1 MLIESRK
8 KYQQKSLGCSRSLY
22 GYRNKSPNSRAQA
35 ESSEAAI
42 KHAVPSGNNLDLIRK
57 LFAKEI
63 CCPSQAF
70 SLDTMID
77 LSPNSR
83 ARLGVG
89 KQSIWT
95 ALPLVQSNGWK
106 IVPAEG
112 AGHQIFFFPTYVSN
126 PRSFQRETRC
136 WKTDFTHWSFRESVS
151 WCKFSPMTMKQ
162 LKFSPMTMKQLQRQK
177 SKVSQYALQQILWRS
192 SQCF

>member
-1 MLIESRK
+1 MNFEMLIESRK

-70 SLDTMID
+70 SLETMID

-83 ARLGVG
+83 ASLGVG
-89 KQSIWT
+89 KQSTWT

-112 AGHQIFFFPTYVSN
+112 AGHQIFFFPYI
-126 PRSFQRETRC
+126 C
-136 WKTDFTHWSFRESVS
+136 IWSKEFPERNQ
-151 WCKFSPMTMKQ
+151 M
-162 LKFSPMTMKQLQRQK
+162 LKNRLHPLILQRK
-177 SKVSQYALQQILWRS
+177 
-192 SQCF
+192 C

>member
-1 MLIESRK
+1 MVIHVNFEMLIESRK

-70 SLDTMID
+70 SLETMID

-89 KQSIWT
+89 KQST
-95 ALPLVQSNGWK
+95 
-106 IVPAEG
+106 
-112 AGHQIFFFPTYVSN
+112 
-126 PRSFQRETRC
+126 
-136 WKTDFTHWSFRESVS
+136 
-151 WCKFSPMTMKQ
+151 
-162 LKFSPMTMKQLQRQK
+162 
-177 SKVSQYALQQILWRS
+177 
-192 SQCF
+192 